1 MINKSESIINIA
13 DAIVKFQS
21 QVETLK
27 RTSSNPFF
35 KSTYT
40 TLEDIVGS
48 IRPVLAKQGLSFLQN
63 TNGSINGDVVSISTM
78 ILHETGEFIEFE
90 PLQIKISSNVQQSMA
105 IVTYLRRYSLQC
117 ALGIV
122 TADEDDDGNLAS
134 VSDKTSATK
143 SNGYKVTQKQLSRLY
158 AIGMRKGYDTSGL
171 KTLCKLE
178 RLDDLNKEQYDKLVI
193 WLEQRTDV
201 PVGASSGGNNT

>member
-1 MINKSESIINIA
+1 MINKSESIKNIA

-21 QVETLK
+21 EVETLK

-48 IRPVLAKQGLSFLQN
+48 IRPILAKHGLSFLQN
-63 TNGSINGDVVSISTM
+63 TNGSINGDVISVSTM
-78 ILHETGEFIEFE
+78 LLHETGEFIEFE
-90 PLQIKISSNVQQSMA
+90 PLQIKISGNVQQSMA
-105 IVTYLRRYSLQC
+105 TVTYLRRYSLQC

-122 TADEDDDGNLAS
+122 TTDEDDDGNLAS
-134 VSDKTSATK
+134 GLDKTNAAK
-143 SNGYKVTQKQLSRLY
+143 NNGYKVTQKQLSRLY
-158 AIGMRKGYDTSGL
+158 AIGIRKGFDANGL

-178 RLDDLNKEQYDKLVI
+178 SLNDLNKDQYDKLVS
-193 WLEQRTDV
+193 WLEQKPDV
-201 PVGASSGGNNT
+201 PVGA